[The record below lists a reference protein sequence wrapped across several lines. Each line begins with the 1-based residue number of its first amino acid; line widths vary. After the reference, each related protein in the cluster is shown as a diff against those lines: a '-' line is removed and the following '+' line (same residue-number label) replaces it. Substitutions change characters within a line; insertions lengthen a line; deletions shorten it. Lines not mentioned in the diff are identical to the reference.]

1 MSKPQLKGLTFR
13 LGGPLADLL
22 HVDYDVAVLL
32 HCLYYFPTSETIS
45 DTLSALHPRVNTLC
59 IAEYAL
65 RSSIPSQHPHVL
77 AVLAQQALAKTQP
90 LGKSQSNIQTVLSPR
105 AITALAKDAGWVLDS
120 ERFITPD
127 IALQDGRWEVGTVCS
142 PRWMED
148 VDEVLNQAGDEPSRH
163 RDWLS
168 AAYDATIASVEML
181 TAEHTTKGDLM
192 QKVRTMDVWCGV
204 FKRGMAA

>member
-1 MSKPQLKGLTFR
+1 
-13 LGGPLADLL
+13 
-22 HVDYDVAVLL
+22 
-32 HCLYYFPTSETIS
+32 
-45 DTLSALHPRVNTLC
+45 
-59 IAEYAL
+59 
-65 RSSIPSQHPHVL
+65 
-77 AVLAQQALAKTQP
+77 
-90 LGKSQSNIQTVLSPR
+90 
-105 AITALAKDAGWVLDS
+105 
-120 ERFITPD
+120 
-127 IALQDGRWEVGTVCS
+127 
-142 PRWMED
+142 MED